1 VRSIWAGSFFREGQG
16 RKKEGGIVGPA
27 LTSGKMGRPV
37 RKLLLDVLSDSR
49 GRNDEI
55 AANKLAKYLHRKVK
69 MEEIRDRDIQAMILV
84 KLAQEIITELRLQ
97 YQILQTPKGLEMVFK
112 GLDDIDQGE
121 PEASLDQI

>member
-1 VRSIWAGSFFREGQG
+1 
-16 RKKEGGIVGPA
+16 
-27 LTSGKMGRPV
+27 MGRPV